1 MQPRRPIRDEPW
13 VMRTYAGHSSARA
26 TNELFRENLSKGQTG
41 LSVAFDLPTQLGL
54 DPDAPMALGEV
65 GRVGVPVGHLDH
77 LRELFAGLPLGQ
89 MNTSMTINATA
100 VWLYSLY
107 LALAEETGA
116 DLASLR
122 GTTQN
127 DVVKEYLSRG
137 AFVFSPVGSR
147 RLMGDLVAFAATR
160 TPKWNPINVCSYH
173 LQEAGA
179 TPAQEVAFALATAVG
194 VLDDLSARPEVSR
207 REFTQALGRISFF
220 VNAGIRFIEEIAK
233 VRAFGELWEWLC
245 RERYGVDDPVLTR
258 FRYGVQVN
266 SLGLT
271 QAQPENNAYRI
282 VLEALAVTL
291 SRVARARALQLPA
304 WNEAIGLPRPIDQQW
319 SLRAQQ
325 ILAYET
331 DLLEYEDIFEG
342 SKVMEALTAEV
353 RDAAR
358 ELLDEVLAGG
368 GAFEQLDAMKA
379 ALVASQ
385 TARVRAI
392 ETGERVVVG
401 VNRFHEGGSLLAG
414 AEGAPRQEVDVEEVA
429 RLIERFREARA
440 KRDQTAVDRARRALA
455 DAAREGS
462 NLVEPSIALARVGGT
477 TGEWTDTLREVFG
490 EHRPSTG
497 VGAHPRARREELS
510 LVAERVR
517 RLPGGPPRVL
527 VAKPGLDGHSNGAE
541 QIAVACRDAGFEVV
555 YQGIRQSTSSIAA
568 TARDEDV
575 ELIGLSILSGAHLEL
590 VAALMEEC
598 AAIGLEV
605 PVVVGGIIPE
615 ADRERLA
622 ALGVRAVFGPTDY
635 SLGQIL
641 DRLVDLV
648 IERRNQVQPA
658 TF

>member
-100 VWLYSLY
+100 VWLYALY

-605 PVVVGGIIPE
+605 PVVK
-615 ADRERLA
+615 RK
-622 ALGVRAVFGPTDY
+622 
-635 SLGQIL
+635 
-641 DRLVDLV
+641 
-648 IERRNQVQPA
+648 
-658 TF
+658 

>member
-1 MQPRRPIRDEPW
+1 
-13 VMRTYAGHSSARA
+13 MRTYAGHSSARA
-26 TNELFRENLSKGQTG
+26 TNELFRENLAKGQTG

-54 DPDAPMALGEV
+54 DPDAPMARGEV

-77 LRELFAGLPLGQ
+77 LRELFAGLPLAQ

-100 VWLYSLY
+100 VWLYALY
-107 LALAEETGA
+107 LALAEETEA
-116 DLASLR
+116 DWAALR

-137 AFVFSPVGSR
+137 AFVFSSVGSR
-147 RLMGDLVAFAATR
+147 RLMGDLVAFAAKR

-179 TPAQEVAFALATAVG
+179 TPVQEVAFALATAAG
-194 VLDDLSARPEVSR
+194 VLDDLAARPEVTR
-207 REFTQALGRISFF
+207 NEFEQALGRISFF
-220 VNAGIRFIEEIAK
+220 VNAGIRFIEEVAK

-282 VLEALAVTL
+282 ILEALAVTL
-291 SRVARARALQLPA
+291 SRSARARALQLPA

-353 RDAAR
+353 RDGAR
-358 ELLDEVLAGG
+358 EMLEEVLAGG
-368 GAFEQLDAMKA
+368 GAFEQLDAMKS

-401 VNRFHEGGSLLAG
+401 VNRFQEGESLLAS

-429 RLIERFREARA
+429 RLIERFQEARA
-440 KRDQTAVDRARRALA
+440 QRDRRDVDRARRALA
-455 DAAREGS
+455 DAAREGT
-462 NLVEPSIALARVGGT
+462 NLVEPSIALARAGGT

-497 VGAHPRARREELS
+497 VGAHPRSRREELS
-510 LVAERVR
+510 QVAARVKE
-517 RLPGGPPRVL
+517 LPGGPPRVL

-605 PVVVGGIIPE
+605 PVVVGGIIPKTDLE
-615 ADRERLA
+615 QLS

-658 TF
+658 PF

>member
-245 RERYGVDDPVLTR
+245 RERY
-258 FRYGVQVN
+258 
-266 SLGLT
+266 
-271 QAQPENNAYRI
+271 
-282 VLEALAVTL
+282 
-291 SRVARARALQLPA
+291 
-304 WNEAIGLPRPIDQQW
+304 
-319 SLRAQQ
+319 
-325 ILAYET
+325 
-331 DLLEYEDIFEG
+331 
-342 SKVMEALTAEV
+342 
-353 RDAAR
+353 
-358 ELLDEVLAGG
+358 
-368 GAFEQLDAMKA
+368 EQKKKK
-379 ALVASQ
+379 
-385 TARVRAI
+385 
-392 ETGERVVVG
+392 
-401 VNRFHEGGSLLAG
+401 N
-414 AEGAPRQEVDVEEVA
+414 
-429 RLIERFREARA
+429 
-440 KRDQTAVDRARRALA
+440 
-455 DAAREGS
+455 
-462 NLVEPSIALARVGGT
+462 
-477 TGEWTDTLREVFG
+477 
-490 EHRPSTG
+490 
-497 VGAHPRARREELS
+497 
-510 LVAERVR
+510 
-517 RLPGGPPRVL
+517 
-527 VAKPGLDGHSNGAE
+527 
-541 QIAVACRDAGFEVV
+541 
-555 YQGIRQSTSSIAA
+555 
-568 TARDEDV
+568 
-575 ELIGLSILSGAHLEL
+575 
-590 VAALMEEC
+590 
-598 AAIGLEV
+598 
-605 PVVVGGIIPE
+605 
-615 ADRERLA
+615 
-622 ALGVRAVFGPTDY
+622 
-635 SLGQIL
+635 
-641 DRLVDLV
+641 
-648 IERRNQVQPA
+648 
-658 TF
+658 